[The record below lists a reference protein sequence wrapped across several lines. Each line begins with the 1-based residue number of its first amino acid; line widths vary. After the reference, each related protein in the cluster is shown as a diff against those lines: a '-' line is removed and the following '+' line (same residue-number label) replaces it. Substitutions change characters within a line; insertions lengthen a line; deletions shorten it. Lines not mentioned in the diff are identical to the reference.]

1 MAGIIDLAIVS
12 ALFKQEFFKINK
24 IAGRDFRDRKQI
36 RLFGYR
42 DIDIGG
48 YAEGLVEFT
57 LFSCNDNDAVTGSGA
72 PDRRGGGIL
81 QDRDAFHVVGIER
94 CNIAFIRKIIHDDQW
109 FCNLIRSE
117 EHTSELQSLMRI

>member
-1 MAGIIDLAIVS
+1 MLGGAVQVIQEIVSYVPVWQDVKWLFGRMRGNLSVSFLQENFDGPCQRRMAGIIDLAIVS

-48 YAEGLVEFT
+48 YAEGLVEIGRA
-57 LFSCNDNDAVTGSGA
+57 SCRARV
-72 PDRRGGGIL
+72 
-81 QDRDAFHVVGIER
+81 
-94 CNIAFIRKIIHDDQW
+94 C
-109 FCNLIRSE
+109 
-117 EHTSELQSLMRI
+117 QSV